1 MIIKGG
7 IDTDFRVETAFQ
19 IQNTEC
25 KTILVE
31 PSLLPSLL
39 EAASRTN
46 FPKDRIFL
54 FSDKETG
61 TIQGISDWR
70 EILPSVSKA
79 ESGNWRALD
88 AKQSRTMVAA
98 LNYSSGTTGL
108 PKGVMI
114 SHQNVIA
121 NVEQSIFMRD
131 LEQPYKP
138 GSRPEERWLG
148 FLPCE
153 SVSV

>member
-1 MIIKGG
+1 M
-7 IDTDFRVETAFQ
+7 
-19 IQNTEC
+19 
-25 KTILVE
+25 E

-39 EAASRTN
+39 EVASKTD
-46 FPKDRIFL
+46 FPKDQIFL

-61 TIQGISDWR
+61 TIEGIRDWR
-70 EILPSVSKA
+70 EILPSVLKA
-79 ESGNWRALD
+79 ESAKWRAFN
-88 AKQSRTMVAA
+88 AEQSRNTIAA

-121 NVEQSIFMRD
+121 NVEQSVFMRN

-138 GSRPEERWLG
+138 ESRPVERWLG

-153 SVSV
+153 YIPVRQ